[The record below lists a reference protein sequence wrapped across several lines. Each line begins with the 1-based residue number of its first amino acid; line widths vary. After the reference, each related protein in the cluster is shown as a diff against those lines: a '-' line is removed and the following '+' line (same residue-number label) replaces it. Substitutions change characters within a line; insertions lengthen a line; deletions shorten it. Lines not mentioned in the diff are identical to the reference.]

1 LHVRGAIVLCAI
13 STRDILVGVVGKKK
27 RIMDGS
33 TPHDL
38 LCGDSSEELGLPTG
52 STIEAATADDRD
64 WPVAFRVSY

>member
-1 LHVRGAIVLCAI
+1 VQLTLDILDI
-13 STRDILVGVVGKKK
+13 LDILVGVVGKKK
-27 RIMDGS
+27 RIMSGS

-52 STIEAATADDRD
+52 STIEAATADRD